1 MNSKSVLSKIMTL
14 LSLEVHFTDAQTKDG
29 TILQSPT
36 FDVGEDV
43 EVVAEDGAKTPAPD
57 GEHEIAL
64 KDSEGNEVIIK
75 IITKDGKIV
84 ERENVELV
92 DEEVVD
98 KEAEIEDEDE
108 VAMADASTEKV
119 EPLPNTTDE
128 NKSNEI
134 TEAEAEEDP
143 MMKLAYRID
152 EMEKVMAGLIQKMES
167 AYPEEGQPEVSSLDP
182 TQLAAE
188 EEEEEL
194 PKLDGAPLETKLS
207 EQHLHT
213 PNNYG
218 KKTGSPQGTFLS
230 KLYR

>member
-14 LSLEVHFTDAQTKDG
+14 LSLEVQFTDAQTKDG

-36 FDVGEDV
+36 FDVGEGV

-128 NKSNEI
+128 DKANEI
-134 TEAEAEEDP
+134 TEAEAEDP

-152 EMEKVMAGLIQKMES
+152 EMEKIISKMKEKMES
-167 AYPEEGQPEVSSLDP
+167 AYPEEGMPEVSSLDP